1 MGLRSAYATLSPPK
15 KGAIVA
21 GILIFLYALF
31 GFFVAPPIVKSQLKS
46 GIAERLGRQVTVE
59 RIKINPFALTVT
71 VRDFAMREPDGGPFV
86 GFKELYVN
94 FQLSSVLRRAY
105 TFKEIHLIA
114 PHGLVRVLPNG
125 SLNFSDLIGS
135 SDSPAPPSDQSSA
148 APPILI
154 FQLQIEQGRLEF
166 SDLSRPTPFES
177 TFSPVQITLHNFST
191 RRDSESPY
199 AFTATTGEGESLSWE
214 GSFSVN
220 PLRSEGRLKLVGIK
234 ARTLWKYLQDQVAFE
249 VTGGSINV
257 SSGYHM
263 DASGDTIEL
272 KLANG
277 MLNLE
282 ELKVSEKE
290 KGAQLISLPQFSVEG
305 ADIDFSKK
313 DAVFESVRSV
323 QARFDAWLEPDGV
336 FIYTKLFHV
345 DEEDEPGKGSGSS
358 IDSGLDTQP
367 WMFRI
372 NELTLE
378 DCGIRLEN
386 RTLVPPLRV
395 NLEPL
400 GVNVKN
406 LSNQANSKAE
416 VTLNLKLNK
425 TGTVKAEGLASIKPV
440 SAEFSFEAGEIALKP
455 LQSYVHSVSKL
466 DLVSGTANLNGK
478 VLYRKMGEDGPE
490 LRYEGGL
497 SILDFEGLNQ
507 SYTEDFIKWQSL
519 AFNGLLF
526 DIAPNRL
533 HISEIVAKSLYAR
546 VIIWPDGSVNVKEVL
561 SPQKDK
567 GTEDAVFPV
576 ERPIHAVK
584 SKAQGPMPIAI
595 DLVRVENG
603 STNFADFSMKPNF
616 FTGIHDING
625 TINGLSSDPPARAKV
640 LLDGK
645 VDKYAPVKI
654 AGQINPLS
662 PKAHV
667 DMAMSFRNMELT
679 PLTPYA
685 GKFIGYAIE
694 KGKLSLD
701 LKYKLSENRLVG
713 ENAILLNQLTLGDRV
728 ESPDA
733 TKLPVRLAI
742 ALMKDRQGR
751 IDIDLPVQGNLDDPK
766 FSYGHL
772 IVKALMKVLTK
783 AVTSPFALLA
793 GLVGGGGEELSFV
806 EFEYGN
812 AELLPHQVEK
822 LDKLAQALQE
832 RPALQLEINGTA
844 DKEYDRTALAEKK
857 LFGELRLRKLQ
868 ELQASGAQAAVKLE
882 QISLSE
888 KELARLLTQKY
899 IDTYGHHPFTETG
912 KETPASNLAQTGAR
926 TEGPASSRI
935 DPVLRIAMAKQ
946 RLIQDT
952 PVDEAALQHLAQERA
967 TRIKG
972 YLIEKGKVPNDRVF
986 VAAVEVDAK
995 GVSDG
1000 NTIRVNL
1007 TLSGT

>member
-1 MGLRSAYATLSPPK
+1 MALRSAYATLSRPK

-31 GFFVAPPIVKSQLKS
+31 GFFVAPPIVKSRLKS
-46 GIAERLGRQVTVE
+46 GIAERVGRQVTME
-59 RIKINPFALTVT
+59 RIKINPFALSVA
-71 VRDFAMREPDGGPFV
+71 VHDFAVREPDGDRFV

-114 PHGLVRVLPNG
+114 PHRLVRVLPNG
-125 SLNFSDLIGS
+125 RLNFCDLLGP
-135 SDSPAPPSDQSSA
+135 SDSPEPPSDQRSA
-148 APPILI
+148 VPPILI
-154 FQLQIEQGRLEF
+154 FQLQIEQGRFVF

-220 PLRSEGRLKLVGIK
+220 PLRSQGRLELVGIK
-234 ARTLWKYLQDQVAFE
+234 TRTLWKYVQDQVAFE
-249 VTGGSINV
+249 VTDGSINV
-257 SSGYHM
+257 ASEYHM

-272 KLANG
+272 KLTNG
-277 MLNLE
+277 VLNLE

-305 ADIDFSKK
+305 ANIDFSKK
-313 DAVFESVRSV
+313 DAVLESIRSV
-323 QARFDAWLEPDGV
+323 EARFDGWLEPNGV
-336 FIYTKLFHV
+336 FIYTKLFNV

-358 IDSGLDTQP
+358 IDSGLDTQA
-367 WMFRI
+367 WIFRVD
-372 NELTLE
+372 ELTLE
-378 DCGIRLEN
+378 DYGIRLEN
-386 RTLVPPLRV
+386 RTLAPPLRV
-395 NLEPL
+395 SLEPL

-416 VTLNLKLNK
+416 VTLNLTLNK

-440 SAEFSFEAGEIALKP
+440 SAEFSIEAGKIALKP

-466 DLVSGTANLNGK
+466 DLMSGTANLNGK
-478 VLYRKMGEDGPE
+478 IRYGKMGEEGPE

-533 HISEIVAKSLYAR
+533 HISEIVAKSPYAR

-561 SPQKDK
+561 SPQEDK
-567 GTEDAVFPV
+567 GTKDAVFPV

-584 SKAQGPMPIAI
+584 SKAQGPMPITI

-603 STNFADFSMKPNF
+603 SANFADFSMKPNF
-616 FTGIHDING
+616 FTGIHDLNG
-625 TINGLSSDPPARAKV
+625 TIDGLSSDPSARAKL

-662 PKAHV
+662 PKAYV
-667 DMAMSFRNMELT
+667 DMAMSFRNMKLI
-679 PLTPYA
+679 PLTPYS
-685 GKFIGYAIE
+685 GKFIGYTIE
-694 KGKLSLD
+694 KGKLSVD
-701 LKYKLSENRLVG
+701 LKYKLSENTLVG

-742 ALMKDRQGR
+742 ALMKDSQGR
-751 IDIDLPVQGNLDDPK
+751 IDIDLPVRGNLDDPE

-783 AVTSPFALLA
+783 TVTSPFALLA
-793 GLVGGGGEELSFV
+793 GLVGGDGEELSFV
-806 EFEYGN
+806 EFECGN
-812 AELLPHQVEK
+812 AELLPHQMEK
-822 LDKLAQALQE
+822 LDKLAQALQK
-832 RPALQLEINGTA
+832 RPALQLQIQGTA
-844 DKEYDRTALAEKK
+844 DKQYDRTALAEKK
-857 LFGELRLRKLQ
+857 LLSELRLRKLQ
-868 ELQASGAQAAVKLE
+868 ELQASGAQAAIKLE
-882 QISLSE
+882 QISLSQE
-888 KELARLLTQKY
+888 DLARLLTQKY
-899 IDTYGHHPFTETG
+899 IDTYGHQPFIETG
-912 KETPASNLAQTGAR
+912 KETPASNLAQTGAP
-926 TEGPASSRI
+926 EALGSSRI

-946 RLIQDT
+946 RLIEDT
-952 PVDEAALQHLAQERA
+952 PIDEAALQHLAQERA
-967 TRIKG
+967 TQIKG
-972 YLIEKGKVPNDRVF
+972 YLIEKGKVPDDRVF

-995 GVSDG
+995 SVSDG